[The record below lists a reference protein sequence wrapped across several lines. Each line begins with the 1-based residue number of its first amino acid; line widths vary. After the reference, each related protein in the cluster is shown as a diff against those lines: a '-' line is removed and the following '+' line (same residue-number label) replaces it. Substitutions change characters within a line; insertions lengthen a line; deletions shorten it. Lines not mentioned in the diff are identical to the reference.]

1 MRNFDLNLLRALRAL
16 LQKQDVQAAAMQIG
30 VPLTAMDAML
40 TRLRETLNDPLLIQ
54 STHGTV
60 VTKRARVIAGSV
72 ERIFE
77 ELDGLIHPPR
87 P

>member
-16 LQKQDVQAAAMQIG
+16 LETQDVQAAAMHIG

-40 TRLRETLNDPLLIQ
+40 TRLREAFCDPLLVQ
-54 STHGTV
+54 GTHGTA
-60 VTKRARVIAGSV
+60 VTERAKQIAERV

-77 ELDGLIHPPR
+77 ELDRLLAPPSS
-87 P
+87 